1 MRGSASG
8 CSIQHVEIGDV
19 LAGCD
24 RQVHI
29 AGAEDVYD
37 LERHLLAIDQNAG
50 GLLAGRQG
58 FAHGVFADEQGGFAG
73 EEDENLV
80 GEQVAF
86 RVGCLLEAGAMV
98 EGATRQVWKA
108 MSGL

>member
-8 CSIQHVEIGDV
+8 CSIQNFEIGDV

-37 LERHLLAIDQNAG
+37 LERPLLAIDQNAG
-50 GLLAGRQG
+50 GLLAG
-58 FAHGVFADEQGGFAG
+58 AHGQD
-73 EEDENLV
+73 DRRRSRHC
-80 GEQVAF
+80 VAS
-86 RVGCLLEAGAMV
+86 RVDSL
-98 EGATRQVWKA
+98 
-108 MSGL
+108 